1 MKSRENETEQGKNK
15 NSKRKPKKKHRKL
28 VLASVLILMVLIYI
42 GISFLLS
49 ANKIAIKEYSYDSDK
64 IDQPVTIISLAD
76 LHSHSF
82 GKNNKRLVREV
93 EKQEPD
99 LICIVGDAVNYYDEE
114 DTYITSLIR
123 QLMRIAPVYFS
134 LGNHE
139 ISMFNNHRYINLKQ
153 DIEQTGA
160 LYLDQTYLDIT
171 VKNQKI
177 RIGGFYDYAFNYA
190 GVSPEQYRQKS
201 SYLFLKD
208 YEETD
213 LFKLML
219 THRPESFLDQEPNSR
234 WKIDLVLSGH
244 EHGGQLRLP
253 FIGALYSSHLGGVWF
268 PGFTEGYQV
277 MNGIPVVISRGLGTY
292 KGKNVPPRFNNIPE
306 ITKIVL
312 K

>member
-1 MKSRENETEQGKNK
+1 MKNRENEIKQGKDK

-28 VLASVLILMVLIYI
+28 ILVPVLILTLLIYI
-42 GISFLLS
+42 GISILLS
-49 ANKIAIKEYSYDSDK
+49 ANKISIKEYSYDSDK
-64 IDQPVTIISLAD
+64 INQPVTIISLAD
-76 LHSHSF
+76 LHSHPF

-93 EKQEPD
+93 EKQAPD
-99 LICIVGDAVNYYDEE
+99 LICIVGDAINYYDEE

-134 LGNHE
+134 PGNHE

-153 DIEQTGA
+153 DIEQAGA
-160 LYLDQTYLDIT
+160 LYLDETYLDIT
-171 VKNQKI
+171 VKDQKI

-208 YEETD
+208 YEDTD

-219 THRPESFLDQEPNSR
+219 THRPESYLDQEQDSK
-234 WKIDLVLSGH
+234 WQIDLVLSGH
-244 EHGGQLRLP
+244 EHGGQVRLP
-253 FIGALYSSHLGGVWF
+253 FIGALYSSHMGGVWF
-268 PGFTEGYQV
+268 PGFTDGYQV
-277 MNGIPVVISRGLGTY
+277 MNGIPVIISKGLGTY
-292 KGKNVPPRFNNIPE
+292 KGKNVPLRFNNIPE
-306 ITKIVL
+306 ITKIEL

>member
-1 MKSRENETEQGKNK
+1 MKSRENETEQGKNN

-28 VLASVLILMVLIYI
+28 VLALVLILMVLIYI

-268 PGFTEGYQV
+268 QGFTEGYQV
-277 MNGIPVVISRGLGTY
+277 MHGIPVVISRGLGTY
-292 KGKNVPPRFNNIPE
+292 KGKNVPLRFNNIPE

>member
-1 MKSRENETEQGKNK
+1 MKSRENETEQGKIK

-208 YEETD
+208 YEQTD

>member
-1 MKSRENETEQGKNK
+1 MKNRENEVKQGKDK

-28 VLASVLILMVLIYI
+28 ILVPVLILTLLIYI
-42 GISFLLS
+42 GISILLS
-49 ANKIAIKEYSYDSDK
+49 ANKISIKEYSYDSDK
-64 IDQPVTIISLAD
+64 INQPVTIISLTD

-93 EKQEPD
+93 EKQAPD
-99 LICIVGDAVNYYDEE
+99 LICIVGDAINYYDEE

-134 LGNHE
+134 PGNHE

-153 DIEQTGA
+153 DIEQAGA
-160 LYLDQTYLDIT
+160 LYLDETYLDIT
-171 VKNQKI
+171 VKDQKI

-208 YEETD
+208 YEDTD

-219 THRPESFLDQEPNSR
+219 THRPESYLDQEQDSK
-234 WKIDLVLSGH
+234 WQIDLVLSGH
-244 EHGGQLRLP
+244 EHGGQIRLP
-253 FIGALYSSHLGGVWF
+253 FIGALYSSHMGGVWL
-268 PGFTEGYQV
+268 PGFTDGYQV
-277 MNGIPVVISRGLGTY
+277 MNGIPVIISKGLGTY
-292 KGKNVPPRFNNIPE
+292 KGKNVPLRFNNIPE
-306 ITKIVL
+306 ITKIEL

>member
-1 MKSRENETEQGKNK
+1 MKNRENEVKQGKDK

-28 VLASVLILMVLIYI
+28 ILVPVLILTLLIYI
-42 GISFLLS
+42 GISILLS
-49 ANKIAIKEYSYDSDK
+49 ANKISIKEYSYDSDK
-64 IDQPVTIISLAD
+64 INQPVTIISLTD

-93 EKQEPD
+93 EKQAPD
-99 LICIVGDAVNYYDEE
+99 LICIVGDAINYYDEE

-134 LGNHE
+134 PGNHE

-153 DIEQTGA
+153 DIEQAGA
-160 LYLDQTYLDIT
+160 LYLDETYLDIT
-171 VKNQKI
+171 VKDQKI

-208 YEETD
+208 YEDTD

-219 THRPESFLDQEPNSR
+219 THRPESYLDQEQDSK
-234 WKIDLVLSGH
+234 WQIDLVLSGH
-244 EHGGQLRLP
+244 EHGGQIRLP
-253 FIGALYSSHLGGVWF
+253 FIGALYSSHMGGVWL
-268 PGFTEGYQV
+268 PGFTDGYQV
-277 MNGIPVVISRGLGTY
+277 MNDIPVIISKGLGTY
-292 KGKNVPPRFNNIPE
+292 KGKNVPLRFNNIPE
-306 ITKIVL
+306 ITKIEL